1 MRKIRLITSWLAA
14 LILTIPA
21 MALAENSRDFG
32 DYVIHYNAMAAD
44 FVPPEVAR
52 KYRITRSRNRGLIN
66 ITVLK
71 KVLGSP
77 GQPVHA
83 RVDVSARNLAGQGR
97 SIHMREI
104 REGNAIYY
112 IGEFGVA
119 NEETLNFDVRAQPQC
134 SQAIV
139 DVRFSQDFYTSE

>member
-1 MRKIRLITSWLAA
+1 M
-14 LILTIPA
+14 
-21 MALAENSRDFG
+21 
-32 DYVIHYNAMAAD
+32 
-44 FVPPEVAR
+44 
-52 KYRITRSRNRGLIN
+52 
-66 ITVLK
+66 
-71 KVLGSP
+71 
-77 GQPVHA
+77 HA

-97 SIHMREI
+97 SIRMREI

-119 NEETLNFDVRAQPQC
+119 NEETLNFDVRAQPQG

>member
-1 MRKIRLITSWLAA
+1 MRTKHFLIPFFL
-14 LILTIPA
+14 LLTLVSQLSV
-21 MALAENSRDFG
+21 LAENSEDFG
-32 DYVIHYNAMAAD
+32 DYVIHYNALATDML
-44 FVPPEVAR
+44 PPVIAR
-52 KYRITRSRNRGLIN
+52 DYRITRSQNRGMVN

-83 RVDVSARNLAGQGR
+83 RVETHARNLAGQDR
-97 SIHMREI
+97 NISMREI

-119 NEETLNFDVRAQPQC
+119 NEETLNFKVRVRPQGERDFYE
-134 SQAIV
+134 V
-139 DVRFSQDFYTSE
+139 EFSQDFYTR